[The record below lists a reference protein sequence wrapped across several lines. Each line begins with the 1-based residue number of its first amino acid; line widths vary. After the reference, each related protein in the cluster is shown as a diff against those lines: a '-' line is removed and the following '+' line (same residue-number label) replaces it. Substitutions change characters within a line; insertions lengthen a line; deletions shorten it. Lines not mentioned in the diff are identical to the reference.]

1 MHLCIQTRWIPC
13 ETVEYSL
20 PGHCTLTLSML
31 TRFGDTSIE
40 KWWIYDCSW
49 RTMRCN
55 TRGKISRGVCG
66 ERDGKSKSLWKYI
79 IVINKM
85 LQFLGPL
92 QYSWGREPAPGS
104 WLCTGP
110 APALLP
116 FEEWTCGY
124 KISHACAISLLLK
137 SSFQIKVTV
146 KKSYFKAVCFE
157 NWNHHPSL

>member
-20 PGHCTLTLSML
+20 PGHWTLTLSML

-92 QYSWGREPAPGS
+92 QSQLRARTS
-104 WLCTGP
+104 SRLL
-110 APALLP
+110 ALHRTSSGL
-116 FEEWTCGY
+116 
-124 KISHACAISLLLK
+124 AAIWRVNLLLQDFACVCNFSPKIFLSNK
-137 SSFQIKVTV
+137 SNC
-146 KKSYFKAVCFE
+146 KKII
-157 NWNHHPSL
+157 L